1 MARTGYFVGDE
12 GFAHQAR
19 RPGPCQ
25 QRHARL
31 GRRGRGL
38 DERDH
43 GIDVGERNRETFEHV
58 RPFTRA
64 GEIMAENGARLIV
77 ERRDSLRASER
88 MAHDRPKR
96 TDKTDKTY
104 I

>member
-1 MARTGYFVGDE
+1 VRVGDYLRLLGVE
-12 GFAHQAR
+12 SRSHGIVGSIPTALVDGGRVAVGEVAAR
-19 RPGPCQ
+19 RALGWAEYL
-25 QRHARL
+25 RSHA
-31 GRRGRGL
+31 GR
-38 DERDH
+38 
-43 GIDVGERNRETFEHV
+43 VYA
-58 RPFTRA
+58 A